1 MVVCAHIWKWRA
13 WMDTAVMSRSCL
25 EGFSNVKE
33 PSVTRAPNATKIL
46 TSKRVEKKKN
56 KRKKKSKLLCA

>member
-1 MVVCAHIWKWRA
+1 
-13 WMDTAVMSRSCL
+13 MDTAVMSRSCL